1 MVIYMWLFK
10 QELSFHKE
18 SLSVYTFSLSSYPLK
33 GFEACTHVAS
43 VSISRSVCADGGM
56 QD

>member
-1 MVIYMWLFK
+1 MVLYMWLFK

-18 SLSVYTFSLSSYPLK
+18 GLSAYTFPLSSYPLED
-33 GFEACTHVAS
+33 FEACTHVAS
-43 VSISRSVCADGGM
+43 VSTSRSVCASGGM